1 VAVVIAAVGI
11 LVAARLYARYDG
23 AEDPAVARLGPVA
36 DVLDKGYGVDAAYE
50 LMFVKGGLPAA
61 EKLAE
66 LDATVVDGAVNG
78 IGELF
83 RSGIGWIGSKAES
96 GYVRRYALGI
106 ATGAVA
112 LVLYAV
118 VRG

>member
-1 VAVVIAAVGI
+1 MG
-11 LVAARLYARYDG
+11 R
-23 AEDPAVARLGPVA
+23 
-36 DVLDKGYGVDAAYE
+36 VLDSGYGVDAAYE
-50 LMFVKGGLPAA
+50 AIFVKAGLPAA

-83 RSGIGWIGSKAES
+83 RSGIGWVGSRAQS
-96 GYVRRYALGI
+96 GYVRRYAVGI
-106 ATGAVA
+106 ATGAVG